1 MWFLPDA
8 TVLQAKNRKNQG
20 NLGNEGAL
28 SDLALAFGVQW
39 VCQQMGVEGAYPSTF
54 FY

>member
-28 SDLALAFGVQW
+28 SDLALAFEDDFGYNSLVNRWGLGVL
-39 VCQQMGVEGAYPSTF
+39 
-54 FY
+54 